1 MQPKV
6 GLVLLSW
13 SGLSAILTV
22 WAFVLAYQPE
32 GLIDKSLV
40 PQTFTIT
47 EGGALDD
54 SKLEARCTEEFRD
67 PPQRDLQGQ
76 FGAWSLAHWLGAGT
90 SHMVGQAVSV
100 LAWGSSVGTVVS
112 AACGIACM
120 RRPRTKR
127 PQNELY

>member
-1 MQPKV
+1 M
-6 GLVLLSW
+6 VLLAW
-13 SGLSAILTV
+13 SGLSALLTAYAFIL
-22 WAFVLAYQPE
+22 ASGPQ

-54 SKLEARCTEEFRD
+54 SKLEARCKEEFRE

-90 SHMVGQAVSV
+90 SHMLGQAMSV
-100 LAWGSSVGTVVS
+100 LAWGLVAGTLVS
-112 AACGIACM
+112 ATCGVACV
-120 RRPRTKR
+120 RTPKR
-127 PQNELY
+127 S